1 LYLAFF
7 QATLQKDTTANP
19 VFEDNPTM
27 SRDLIEEPEEVW
39 TRGVPRWAWWT
50 AGSIAGIG
58 CLVLLTA
65 LVASTSRSKPTSHL
79 LRDMPQEKL
88 LALEKKLYDDWE
100 ETYLAFL
107 NFRSPREARELS
119 KELNRVEKRYGEV
132 RFELARRG
140 IHWKNRSLY
149 ADWKVPLRGE

>member
-1 LYLAFF
+1 M
-7 QATLQKDTTANP
+7 
-19 VFEDNPTM
+19 PTE
-27 SRDLIEEPEEVW
+27 LIEERKEVM

-50 AGSIAGIG
+50 AGSIAGVG
-58 CLVLLTA
+58 CLVLFTA
-65 LVASTSRSKPTSHL
+65 IVTSSTRSKPTSHL
-79 LRDMPQEKL
+79 LRDMPREKL
-88 LALEKKLYDDWE
+88 LALEEKLYYDWE

-140 IHWKNRSLY
+140 IHWKNRGLY
-149 ADWKVPLRGE
+149 ADWKVPSRGE